1 MTYLLLPSVQSSSSQ
16 QFATST
22 TNIRGNKPV
31 NELQKM
37 WVKAYEEYL
46 AQAKAEG
53 RVGTTWVNGARV
65 HADNVMA
72 SLKRL
77 EN

>member
-1 MTYLLLPSVQSSSSQ
+1 M
-16 QFATST
+16 
-22 TNIRGNKPV
+22 

-37 WVKAYEEYL
+37 WVRAYEEYL